1 MKIKPFIKSIEV
13 VANLVI
19 VGSAAKSIYDKFSSS
34 DDEDEDDFDEDDND
48 EDLDEETETDDDDE
62 GAED

>member
-1 MKIKPFIKSIEV
+1 MKIKPILKGLKTAANICI
-13 VANLVI
+13 VAA
-19 VGSAAKSIYDKFSSS
+19 SAKALYNKFSSS